1 MVIKLVDLNFEPEM
15 HEINFV
21 KIKKTVQFPINDG
34 FNEI

>member
-1 MVIKLVDLNFEPEM
+1 MIKLVDLNFEP
-15 HEINFV
+15 EINFV